1 MAKFPEAQARL
12 FHNVFVCKK
21 CKKKARTSM
30 QKIIQRKIVCKRC
43 GSKNFRAIKKAKASA
58 GAAT

>member
-21 CKKKARTSM
+21 CKTRTRTSM
-30 QKIIQRKIVCKRC
+30 QKILQKKIICKRC
-43 GSKNFRAIKKAKASA
+43 GSKNFRAIKKAKAAA
-58 GAAT
+58 GTNA